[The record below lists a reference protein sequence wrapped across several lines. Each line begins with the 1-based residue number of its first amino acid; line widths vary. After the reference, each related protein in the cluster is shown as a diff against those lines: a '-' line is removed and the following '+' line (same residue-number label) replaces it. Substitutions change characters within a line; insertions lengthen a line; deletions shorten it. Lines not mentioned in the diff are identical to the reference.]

1 MDKYEISEDEFG
13 RWFSLKANW
22 ELAFKE
28 VIIKNRLSNL
38 HLCHFSGWR
47 DTNIDF
53 VNDLFDLTFIN
64 RVHIFKWGIQDL
76 TPLYHLKHLTK
87 LFLEVNLKKE
97 FDLSKFPNLEDLSII
112 FVPKYVGLSECYNL
126 EYLCVD
132 RYPYESFVEIAKLKK
147 LKKLHIISRKLV
159 STKGISNFKDLHTLH
174 FYDCR
179 KLVSLEEL
187 DTAVNLTSIELSACK
202 HIEDFEIIGNLKH
215 LDTLILENCGELKNI
230 RFLEKCKKLRRLF
243 LFGTYVGDRDL
254 SVITELPNLQ
264 DAAFAERRDNSLTT
278 EQIKKILE
286 QRKK

>member
-1 MDKYEISEDEFG
+1 MEKYQVIEDEFG
-13 RWFSLKANW
+13 KCLMLKTNW
-22 ELAFKE
+22 ATEFKK
-28 VIIKNRLSNL
+28 VIIENNITVLRLS
-38 HLCHFSGWR
+38 HSAGWR
-47 DTNIDF
+47 TKNLDF
-53 VNDLFDLTFIN
+53 MENLVDLTCLKCIQ
-64 RVHIFKWGIQDL
+64 IFNWDVEDL
-76 TPLYHLKHLTK
+76 TPLYMHNTLTGLYFDVTLKQK
-87 LFLEVNLKKE
+87 FNLQ
-97 FDLSKFPNLEDLSII
+97 KFPYLKDLGITFTPKVIGLPECHNL
-112 FVPKYVGLSECYNL
+112 G
-126 EYLCVD
+126 YLNVD

-187 DTAVNLTSIELSACK
+187 DTAVNLTSIELNACK
-202 HIEDFEIIGNLKH
+202 HIKDFEILGILPN
-215 LDTLILENCGELKNI
+215 LDTLKLDNCGELKNI

-243 LFGTYVGDRDL
+243 LRGTYVGDRDL
-254 SVITELPNLQ
+254 SVISELPNLQ